1 MRKPRVG
8 IVGLGGIAQKAYLP
22 ILSKEKDWQL
32 MGAFSP
38 GVEKRKQICSQ
49 YRMQEYS
56 NLPALAGV
64 CDAIFVHSSTASHFE
79 VVAELLNKG
88 IDVYVDKPLAST
100 VAEAEKLVTLSKN
113 KGRKL
118 MVGFNRR
125 FSPMYVAAKKQAK
138 DTSWISFEKHRANS
152 IGPGS
157 YQFTM
162 LDDYIHLVDTV
173 RWLADSELHVK
184 YSEIKMNQD
193 DHLTR
198 AQHIFEAQD
207 GMVLHT
213 AMHRHAGSNLEQ
225 LEMQTDG
232 ATIRI
237 KNMRLTE
244 IEQQQG
250 RTSIEPS
257 SWDSILKQRGFE
269 NAVDHFIQCINRD
282 FQPESDGEEGLKT
295 QMLLDSLLTESH
307 R

>member
-56 NLPALAGV
+56 NLPALASD

-125 FSPMYVAAKKQAK
+125 FSPMYVEAKKQAK
-138 DTSWISFEKHRANS
+138 DTSWIRFEKHRARS

-157 YQFTM
+157 YQFTL
-162 LDDYIHLVDTV
+162 LDDYIHVVDTA
-173 RWLADSELHVK
+173 RWLADSELLVK
-184 YSEIKMNQD
+184 YSEIKVNQD
-193 DHLTR
+193 NHLTR
-198 AQHIFEAQD
+198 AQHIFEAPD
-207 GMVLHT
+207 GTVLHT

-269 NAVDHFIQCINRD
+269 NAVDHFIQCINHD
-282 FQPESDGEEGLKT
+282 LQPELDGEEGLKT